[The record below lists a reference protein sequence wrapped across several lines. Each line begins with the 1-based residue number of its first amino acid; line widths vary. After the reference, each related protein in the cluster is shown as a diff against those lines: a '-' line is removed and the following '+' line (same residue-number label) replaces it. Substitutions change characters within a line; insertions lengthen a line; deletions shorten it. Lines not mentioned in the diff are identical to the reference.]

1 VTALELQSN
10 WIGGSGPYK
19 TSTPSTSQANTSKL
33 AVNTLACAGLPE
45 APYNFDQPARGS
57 RGASVTTSKQPAF
70 IRFGESTLSLLAA
83 VNSRTGPTKQGS
95 RVFDGP
101 AMVE

>member
-10 WIGGSGPYK
+10 RNEEAIIAGLNDWIGGSGPYK

-57 RGASVTTSKQPAF
+57 RGASVTIAITILTNFLKDK
-70 IRFGESTLSLLAA
+70 RW
-83 VNSRTGPTKQGS
+83 K
-95 RVFDGP
+95 
-101 AMVE
+101 